1 MRIAVLGGGPGG
13 LLAALLA
20 KRGDPAR
27 EVTVFERNRAGDTF
41 GFGVVFSDAAE
52 VAKFKW
58 PERLE
63 IVAELPVTKMGK
75 LDKKAL
81 RDWLGRSTA

>member
-13 LLAALLA
+13 LLAAVLA

-27 EVTVFERNRAGDTF
+27 EVTVFERNRAGETF
-41 GFGVVFSDAAE
+41 GFGV
-52 VAKFKW
+52 
-58 PERLE
+58 RE

-81 RDWLGRSTA
+81 RDWLKGDLIRSSTT

>member
-1 MRIAVLGGGPGG
+1 VRIAILGGGPGG

-41 GFGVVFSDAAE
+41 GFGVVFSDATLDGPSPRWASWTRRRS
-52 VAKFKW
+52 ATCS
-58 PERLE
+58 PGGAHHDRL
-63 IVAELPVTKMGK
+63 
-75 LDKKAL
+75 
-81 RDWLGRSTA
+81 